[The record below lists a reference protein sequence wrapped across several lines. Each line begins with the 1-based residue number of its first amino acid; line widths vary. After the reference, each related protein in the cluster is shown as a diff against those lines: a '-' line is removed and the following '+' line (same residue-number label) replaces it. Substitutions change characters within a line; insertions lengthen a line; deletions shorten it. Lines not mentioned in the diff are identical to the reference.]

1 MAEPVSM
8 ALHVVNMILTLGLL
22 YIYGQNYRKMR
33 SKYTIGLMLFAF
45 VFLVHSALG
54 LYFDTSMVMYSSVQ
68 AETAA
73 MILEVIKAI
82 SFAVLLWISWE

>member
-82 SFAVLLWISWE
+82 SFAVLLWISWG